1 MLRLLVSGFALAAAL
16 AFAAGPLRAEE
27 PDPLAPG
34 PEREVAEMD
43 LAFRVPGGVD
53 PGPSLPL
60 GAFGG
65 RSLGF
70 FFGLPGRSPVKV
82 RVETF
87 PFLED
92 AEAFARR
99 RKFEA
104 RTQCREVEAEAAF
117 EGGGFD
123 RGIRIAWKPDAQGE
137 AAVLL
142 VLRRFRQVAAVTC
155 EFLAAE
161 REAYAR
167 PIEALLGSFRAL
179 ARAPRG
185 LPLPAGWRAEAGRSF
200 EIATDAP
207 PAASKA
213 LADLLEAASAE
224 ARRWFPAARTPEFPA
239 LVMFFGTADGFA
251 AFREEH
257 GIPPEAL
264 AFEDDRVL
272 ALGVLPQ
279 NRQTRRFA
287 VAEVD
292 ILETVRALFD
302 QFALRAAGRRPEA
315 WFTEG
320 TGLALGAGFGSDGKF
335 DRKRAEAEIALSI
348 EEELSTRMAPSLEA
362 LFDKVELTD
371 PEKLHAAAWDLFL
384 HSGAGQAKKEI
395 LQKYLAGLAAGALPA
410 GARKEAFGKE
420 NWKDL
425 SGAAARAYLQAAAK
439 ARKGK

>member
-1 MLRLLVSGFALAAAL
+1 
-16 AFAAGPLRAEE
+16 
-27 PDPLAPG
+27 
-34 PEREVAEMD
+34 MD
-43 LAFRVPGGVD
+43 LAFRVPGGLD
-53 PGPSLPL
+53 PGPSAPA

-82 RVETF
+82 RIETF
-87 PFLED
+87 PFFED

-104 RTQCREVEAEAAF
+104 RTQCREVESESPF

-123 RGIRIAWKPDAQGE
+123 RGIRIAWKPDGQGE
-137 AAVLL
+137 AETLL
-142 VLRRFRQVAAVTC
+142 VLRRFRQVAAVSC
-155 EFLAAE
+155 AVPAADG
-161 REAYAR
+161 EAYAR
-167 PIEALLGSFRAL
+167 PVEALLSSFRSL
-179 ARAPRG
+179 AKAPAG
-185 LPLPAGWRAEAGRSF
+185 LPLPAGWRTEAGRSF

-213 LADLLEAASAE
+213 LADLLEAALAE

-257 GIPPEAL
+257 AIPPEAL
-264 AFEDDRVL
+264 AFLFEDERVM

-292 ILETVRALFD
+292 VLETVRALFA

-315 WFTEG
+315 WFAEG
-320 TGLALGAGFGSDGKF
+320 AGFALGAGFGADGKF
-335 DRKRAEAEIALSI
+335 DRKRAETEIALSI
-348 EEELSTRMAPSLEA
+348 EDELSSKKAPPLDA
-362 LFDKVELTD
+362 LFDKVDLTE
-371 PEKLHAAAWDLFL
+371 PEKVHAAAWALFL
-384 HSGAGQAKKEI
+384 HSGPGLAKKEI
-395 LQKYLAGLAAGALPA
+395 LQKYFAGLAAGRLPPE
-410 GARKEAFGKE
+410 ARKEAFGKE

-425 SGAAARAYLQAAAK
+425 SAAAARAYLQAAAK